1 MFESVEI
8 IVWRLVQTKPKMN
21 TKKVISAIFEIFS
34 LMYLYSITCIISQ
47 QSLHV
52 IVVFFHLKEET
63 YLTGARS
70 IPVYTLGAA
79 SSPVAWWRSS
89 SWAG

>member
-1 MFESVEI
+1 
-8 IVWRLVQTKPKMN
+8 
-21 TKKVISAIFEIFS
+21 
-34 LMYLYSITCIISQ
+34 MYLYNITCIISQ
-47 QSLHV
+47 QSLHA
-52 IVVFFHLKEET
+52 IVVFFRLKEGA

-79 SSPVAWWRSS
+79 SSPVARWRSS